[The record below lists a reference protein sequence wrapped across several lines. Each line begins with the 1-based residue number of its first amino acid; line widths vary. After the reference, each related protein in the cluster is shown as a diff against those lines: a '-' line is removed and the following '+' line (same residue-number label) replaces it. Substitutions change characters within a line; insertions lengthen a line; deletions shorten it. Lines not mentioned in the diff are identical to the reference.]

1 MARASSR
8 LISGCLSGSHNER
21 RDLFVWTTN
30 NDIIRARRA
39 LYSAPQARSP
49 TKSLHVRVFTHRLF
63 VECHLRFKKGDH
75 MKGVCR
81 YSGRCINTGGLQG
94 HRRSRTRGNVE
105 TRTGDGVWVFLADM
119 LFKTLLN

>member
-49 TKSLHVRVFTHRLF
+49 TKSLHVRVFTHPLF

-81 YSGRCINTGGLQG
+81 YSGRRINTGGLQG
-94 HRRSRTRGNVE
+94 HRRSRTRGERGNE
-105 TRTGDGVWVFLADM
+105 NWRWCLGFLADM